1 MSDEQPP
8 DPFTGIPDQG
18 ANPVEWDPVQRRFV
32 ERGAPAPSPAPP
44 PAAKSVSAPAGPDP
58 RTFKVPAKAVGV
70 ELPPQPGSPPAS
82 PRPGAPGQVTVPGP
96 KAPAPPRAAA
106 PPTSAIAASAGP
118 RLTASSKGAK
128 PEKLRRDGK
137 RRRFLPHRPKL
148 RRVIMLLPI
157 LIPLL
162 VIALVAGGLL
172 YANAKFNQLHRVAV
186 GSALSSGGSGTNILL
201 VGSDSRDVPG
211 AAAIDGTPVE
221 PIPIGER
228 SDTMMVLRLD
238 GSGAHVLSVPRD
250 LIVTIAG
257 TGKRDRVNT
266 AYNKDLGGGPVRL
279 IETVKAGLG
288 IPIQRYMEV
297 DFATFAG
304 VVDAIGGIT
313 INFPHPASDTVTGL
327 DVKTAGPTK
336 LNGTQALAYVRSR
349 HYTELIN
356 GKKVEDPT
364 ADLGRIMRQQAFL
377 TAVFG
382 KVGKSRN
389 PITLLKVSGQVV
401 DGLRVDDKLGFFDA
415 VRLGWDLKGLN
426 PAPVALP
433 VAVNS
438 DNATLHLVQPDAQK
452 ALAAFK

>member
-32 ERGAPAPSPAPP
+32 ERGAPAPSPDPP
-44 PAAKSVSAPAGPDP
+44 PAVKGVSAPAGPDP

-82 PRPGAPGQVTVPGP
+82 AAAGVPRPVVVPDP
-96 KAPAPPRAAA
+96 KAPAPPAAA
-106 PPTSAIAASAGP
+106 PPTSAVAALPAA
-118 RLTASSKGAK
+118 RLTASGKSAK

-137 RRRFLPHRPKL
+137 NRRFLPHRPKL

-162 VIALVAGGLL
+162 VVALIAGGLL

-186 GSALSSGGSGTNILL
+186 GSALSTGGSGTNILL
-201 VGSDSRDVPG
+201 VGSDSRDVAG
-211 AAAIDGTPVE
+211 AAAIDGKPVE

-266 AYNKDLGGGPVRL
+266 AYNQDLGGGPVRL
-279 IETVKAGLG
+279 IETVKAALG

-313 INFPHPASDTVTGL
+313 INFPHPATDTVTGL

-336 LNGTQALAYVRSR
+336 LDGKQALAYVRSR

-356 GKKVEDPT
+356 GRRVEDPT
-364 ADLGRIMRQQAFL
+364 ADLGRIMRQQTFL

-389 PITLLKVSGQVV
+389 PLTLLKVSGQVV

-433 VAVNS
+433 VVVNS
-438 DNATLHLVQPDAQK
+438 DNATLHLVQPDAEK